1 MTNRTVAARYA
12 RALFDVSVKDRD
24 PQQVD
29 AELAR
34 FSDLVDGHETLRRLL
49 LSPALPTA
57 RKRAIVAELLVRLG
71 EVLPPVSKLV
81 MLLAE
86 RDRFGLLP
94 DILRSYRA
102 RLRDHLGVVQAQ
114 VTTAKPLTPERTAAI
129 KQRLADASGCKV
141 SLTTNVEPELL
152 GGVVARVGTTVYD
165 ASVVRHLERMRETFV
180 ER

>member
-34 FSDLVDGHETLRRLL
+34 FADLVDGHETLRRLL
-49 LSPALPTA
+49 RSPALPTA

-71 EVLPPVSKLV
+71 EVLSPVSKLV

-129 KQRLADASGCKV
+129 EQRLADASGCKV
-141 SLTTNVEPELL
+141 SLTTDVEPELL

-165 ASVVRHLERMRETFV
+165 ASVVRHLERIRETLV